1 MGEGKRRTSNKGKD
15 SMENNPYAAPTAVVD
30 DVQAWNAYD
39 LENSKAGR
47 GKRLGAALLDGVIS
61 LIWLAPVAWAIY
73 MALDVRR
80 GLKPAGPMVALL
92 LLGLALM
99 ITILVVNCLMLHRS
113 GQTIG
118 KRAVDIAVVRTD
130 GSRVALSRYIFL
142 RVVPVVLL
150 SMIPVVGR
158 LINLVDP
165 LLIFG
170 KEKRCLHDLIADTIV
185 VDV

>member
-1 MGEGKRRTSNKGKD
+1 
-15 SMENNPYAAPTAVVD
+15 MENNPYAAPAAAID
-30 DVQAWNAYD
+30 DVRAWDAYD
-39 LENSKAGR
+39 LENRKAGR
-47 GKRLGAALLDGVIS
+47 GKRLGAALLDGLIS
-61 LIWLAPVAWAIY
+61 LIWLAPVVWAGY

-80 GLKPAGPMVALL
+80 GLKPAGPMVALM

-99 ITILVVNCLMLHRS
+99 VTIVVVNCLMLHRS

-118 KRAVDIAVVRTD
+118 KRALDMAVVRTD
-130 GSRVALSRYIFL
+130 GSRIGLARYIFL
-142 RVVPVVLL
+142 RVVPLTVL
-150 SMIPVVGR
+150 SMIPFLKLV
-158 LINLVDP
+158 NLVDP